1 MNKLIELSKLGQ
13 SVWYDNVE
21 RKLLKSGE
29 MKRLIAEDAVSGV
42 TSNPSIFEKAITSST
57 DYDADI
63 KALAKQG
70 KSIDEIYE
78 AITIKDIVATCGLL
92 DQACKASNYCDGYV
106 SIEVSPD
113 YAYNTEQT
121 LESGRR
127 IFKSVNC
134 PNVLIKVP
142 GTQEGFVAVRQLIA
156 EGINVNITLLFSQR
170 DYINSA
176 NAYID
181 GLKQRLKQRMP
192 LNNVF
197 SVASVFISRTDS
209 AIDKMIE
216 QRRAESLE
224 RIAKGKTAVAN
235 AQAIYQLYK
244 KLFPSDSEPSGRTC
258 SGNDF
263 EALRKNGARAQKI
276 VWASTST
283 KNPAYPDTLYVDELI
298 GPETINTIPTAT
310 LFAFKDHGKPAIT
323 IDKNPAQAQNV
334 LKALADN
341 NINLEQ
347 VCAGIQ
353 KDGIKSFKDSYD
365 KALKAIDGKTKELK
379 D

>member
-70 KSIDEIYE
+70 KNVDEIYE

-92 DQACKASNYCDGYV
+92 DQACKASGYCDGYV

-142 GTQEGFVAVRQLIA
+142 GTQEGFLAVRQLIA
-156 EGINVNITLLFSQR
+156 EGINVNITLLFSQQ
-170 DYINSA
+170 DYVNSA
-176 NAYID
+176 NAYIE
-181 GLKQRLKQRMP
+181 GLKERLKKGMP

-216 QRRAESLE
+216 QHRAESLE

-235 AQAIYQLYK
+235 ASAIYQLYQ
-244 KLFPSDSEPSGRTC
+244 KLFSGD
-258 SGNDF
+258 DF
-263 EALRKNGARAQKI
+263 EALRNKGARAQKI

-323 IDKNPAQAQNV
+323 IGKNPTEAQNV
-334 LKALADN
+334 LKALAEN
-341 NINLEQ
+341 SINLEQ

-353 KDGIKSFKDSYD
+353 KDGIKAFKDSYD
-365 KALKAIDGKTKELK
+365 KALKAIENKISH
-379 D
+379 

>member
-21 RKLLKSGE
+21 RKLLKSGPPGKGEASE

-63 KALAKQG
+63 KALAKLG
-70 KSIDEIYE
+70 KNADEIYE

-92 DQACKASNYCDGYV
+92 DQTCKASGYCDGYV

-127 IFKSVNC
+127 IFKTVNC

-142 GTQEGFVAVRQLIA
+142 GTPEGFVAVRQLIA
-156 EGINVNITLLFSQR
+156 EGISVNITLLFSQQ

-176 NAYID
+176 NAYIE
-181 GLKQRLKQRMP
+181 GLKERLKQGMP

-209 AIDKMIE
+209 AIDKMME
-216 QRRAESLE
+216 E
-224 RIAKGKTAVAN
+224 RGAYSVERTGKGKCAVAN
-235 AQAIYQLYK
+235 AKTIYQLYK
-244 KLFPSDSEPSGRTC
+244 NIFT
-258 SGNDF
+258 NADF
-263 EALRKNGARAQKI
+263 SALKAKGARAQKI

-323 IDKNPAQAQNV
+323 IDKNTVQAQNV

-341 NINLEQ
+341 GINLEQ

-365 KALKAIDGKTKELK
+365 KALKAIGEKLK
-379 D
+379 N

>member
-1 MNKLIELSKLGQ
+1 MNKLIELSNLGQ

-70 KSIDEIYE
+70 KNVDEIYE

-92 DQACKASNYCDGYV
+92 DQTFRNSNTCDGYV
-106 SIEVSPD
+106 SIEVSPN
-113 YAYNTEQT
+113 YAYNTEKT
-121 LESGRR
+121 LESARR
-127 IFKSVNC
+127 IHQQVYR
-134 PNVLIKVP
+134 PNALIKVP
-142 GTQEGFVAVRQLIA
+142 GTKEGFTAVRQLIA
-156 EGINVNITLLFSQR
+156 EGISVNITLLFSQQ

-176 NAYID
+176 NAYIE
-181 GLKQRLKQRMP
+181 GLKERLKKGMP

-209 AIDKMIE
+209 AIDKIIDDKLSSSVSHLS
-216 QRRAESLE
+216 SL
-224 RIAKGKTAVAN
+224 KGKAALAN
-235 AQAIYQLYK
+235 ASAIYQLYK
-244 KLFPSDSEPSGRTC
+244 KLF

-263 EALRKNGARAQKI
+263 EALRNKGARAQKI

-310 LFAFKDHGKPAIT
+310 LFAFKDHGRPAIT

-365 KALKAIDGKTKELK
+365 KALKAIENKISH
-379 D
+379 

>member
-1 MNKLIELSKLGQ
+1 MPPWQKDFIMNKLIELSNLGQ

-29 MKRLIAEDAVSGV
+29 MKRLITEDAVSGV

-70 KSIDEIYE
+70 KNVDEIYE

-92 DQACKASNYCDGYV
+92 DQACKASGYCDGYV

-113 YAYNTEQT
+113 YAYNTEKT

-142 GTQEGFVAVRQLIA
+142 GTQEGFAAVRQLIA

-170 DYINSA
+170 DYVNSA
-176 NAYID
+176 GAYID
-181 GLKQRLKQRMP
+181 GLKQRLNQGLDIKK
-192 LNNVF
+192 VF

-209 AIDKMIE
+209 AIDKMIDGKLS
-216 QRRAESLE
+216 SLNSHLSSF
-224 RIAKGKTAVAN
+224 KGKTAVAN
-235 AQAIYQLYK
+235 AQAIYRLYK
-244 KLFPSDSEPSGRTC
+244 KLFSGD
-258 SGNDF
+258 DF
-263 EALRKNGARAQKI
+263 EELRKNGARAQKI

-310 LFAFKDHGKPAIT
+310 LFAFKEHGKPAIT
-323 IDKNPAQAQNV
+323 IDKNPAEAQNI
-334 LKALADN
+334 LRALADN
-341 NINLEQ
+341 GINIEQ
-347 VCAGIQ
+347 VCADIQ

-365 KALKAIDGKTKELK
+365 KALEAIRLKVDGKQ
-379 D
+379 

>member
-42 TSNPSIFEKAITSST
+42 TSNPSIFEKAITSSP

-63 KALAKQG
+63 KALAKLG
-70 KSIDEIYE
+70 KNVDEIYE
-78 AITIKDIVATCGLL
+78 AITIKDIVATCDLL
-92 DQACKASNYCDGYV
+92 QGVFNKSKGVDGYV

-113 YAYNTEQT
+113 YAYDTQKT

-142 GTQEGFVAVRQLIA
+142 GTKEGFAAVRQLIA
-156 EGINVNITLLFSQR
+156 EGISVNITLLFSQQ

-181 GLKQRLKQRMP
+181 GLKQRLKQGMP

-209 AIDKMIE
+209 AIDKMID
-216 QRRAESLE
+216 SKLPHL
-224 RIAKGKTAVAN
+224 KGKAALAN

-244 KLFPSDSEPSGRTC
+244 KLFSGDNFT
-258 SGNDF
+258 
-263 EALRKNGARAQKI
+263 ALRNKDARAQKI

-310 LFAFKDHGKPAIT
+310 LFAFKDHGRPTIT

-353 KDGIKSFKDSYD
+353 KDGIKAFKDSYD
-365 KALKAIDGKTKELK
+365 KALKAIENKI
-379 D
+379 